1 VGERQCERPVLMHDS
16 MIRQWIWNKKHN
28 AELAAKKKKK

>member
-1 VGERQCERPVLMHDS
+1 MHDS

-28 AELAAKKKKK
+28 AELAAKKKKEDKI